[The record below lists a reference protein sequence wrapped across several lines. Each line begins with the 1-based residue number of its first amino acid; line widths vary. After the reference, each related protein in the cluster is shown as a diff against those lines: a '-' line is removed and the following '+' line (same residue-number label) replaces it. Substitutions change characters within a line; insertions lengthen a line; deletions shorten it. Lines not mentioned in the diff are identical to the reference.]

1 MSIIKKL
8 KKIIESLKNIF
19 RYAMFNY
26 KRAHTEKELKHY
38 LEIYEQLVLE
48 FFIENK
54 KTEEDIK
61 KYEFLKESVSQ
72 IRALFLKKEFYGIAV
87 LSNNLYHKIS
97 EILGVSI
104 NEIDYVIIDKDKT
117 ADDIDKKYRISH
129 PKINII
135 LDNIRSPFNVGSI
148 FRTAESTGKV
158 DTIYLCGLTPTPESS
173 RTKRSAMKTEEYVR
187 WKCVEYSEKIAEELK
202 RESTLISVET
212 VLNCINY
219 KSLDYNKFKKITLV
233 FGNEEYGI
241 NHTILNLSDYII
253 NIEMSGKKN
262 SLNVA
267 VTAGIILF
275 NT

>member
-1 MSIIKKL
+1 MSITKQL

-26 KRAHTEKELKHY
+26 KRAHTEKELNHY
-38 LEIYEQLVLE
+38 VEIYKKSILE
-48 FFIENK
+48 FFVENK
-54 KTEEDIK
+54 RTEEDFK
-61 KYEFLKESVSQ
+61 KYAFLNESVSQ
-72 IRALFLKKEFYGIAV
+72 INALLLKKEFHSMAV

-97 EILGVSI
+97 ETSGIPI
-104 NEIDYVIIDKDKT
+104 NEIDYVVIDKDKT
-117 ADDIDKKYRISH
+117 SDKINAAP

-148 FRTAESTGKV
+148 FRTAESTGKI
-158 DTIYLCGLTPTPESS
+158 DSIYLCGLTPTPEHN

-187 WKCVEYSEKIAEELK
+187 WNYVEYAEEIAEKLK
-202 RESTLISVET
+202 MESALISVET
-212 VLNCINY
+212 VLNSINY
-219 KSLDYNKFKKITLV
+219 KSLDYDKFEKITLV

-241 NHTILNLSDYII
+241 NHSVLNLSDYII

-262 SLNVA
+262 SLNVG

-275 NT
+275 NIL